1 LQLNHP
7 HRLLTLLTTIL
18 STPSHLRD
26 AQSVTG
32 LLSVDAVLANLDD
45 DQLYTLLT
53 RVRDWNTNTRT
64 VAVAQTVLNL
74 VMRAYDVSRLVEMAG
89 KRSGESGK
97 VDKDGKGRKSRGDGM
112 TVKEIVEVVERY
124 TEKHYVRVDELVAE
138 TYLVEYT

>member
-1 LQLNHP
+1 M
-7 HRLLTLLTTIL
+7 
-18 STPSHLRD
+18 
-26 AQSVTG
+26 
-32 LLSVDAVLANLDD
+32 
-45 DQLYTLLT
+45 
-53 RVRDWNTNTRT
+53 
-64 VAVAQTVLNL
+64 

-97 VDKDGKGRKSRGDGM
+97 GDKNGNGNGNGNDKVKARRNRGDGM